1 MTRALSRIAMVL
13 AIGLPGVASAAVDGW
28 WKSVDDETGNIRSI
42 VHVEV
47 VNGKAKGTIVQL
59 FRQPDEI
66 PDPLCTACAAPLNT
80 RKIVG
85 LEIMSGL
92 TPDGATWSG
101 GSILDP
107 ASGSVYSVFIEEL
120 DGGKQLKVRGYMGF
134 SLLGRTQTW
143 YRTAAP
149 DASIRTYLMNKA
161 GKPLPYVYA
170 DGHMTDT
177 PALEAHIGGPL
188 PPRTP

>member
-1 MTRALSRIAMVL
+1 MTRLLTLVVLLLAVALPR
-13 AIGLPGVASAAVDGW
+13 VAAAAVDGW
-28 WKSVDDETGNIRSI
+28 WKSIDDETGNIRSI
-42 VHVEV
+42 VHIDVI
-47 VNGKAKGTIVQL
+47 NGKAKGTIVQL

-66 PDPLCTACAAPLNT
+66 ADPLCTACDAPLNT
-80 RKIVG
+80 HKIVG

-92 TPDGATWSG
+92 TQDGATWSG

-107 ASGSVYSVFIEEL
+107 ASGSVYSVFVEEL
-120 DGGKQLKVRGYMGF
+120 DAGKQLKVRGYMGF
-134 SLLGRTQTW
+134 SLLGRTQIW

-177 PALEAHIGGPL
+177 PALEGHIGGPL
-188 PPRTP
+188 PPKKP